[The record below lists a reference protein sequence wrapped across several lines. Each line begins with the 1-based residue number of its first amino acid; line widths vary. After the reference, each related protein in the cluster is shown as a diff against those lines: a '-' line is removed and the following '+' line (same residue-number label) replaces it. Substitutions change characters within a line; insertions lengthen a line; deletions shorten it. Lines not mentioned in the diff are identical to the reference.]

1 MLAVFT
7 RCNGLSH
14 HLISLQALLI
24 CALLCCTPSSK
35 PSESIAAMQFY
46 EDNCLLEQRYV
57 KDDSKKVFEVLKEA
71 GMAIGADLEIQDYVR
86 LQCGEGLDKEQS
98 SFADDVAQALQQTG

>member
-1 MLAVFT
+1 M
-7 RCNGLSH
+7 
-14 HLISLQALLI
+14 
-24 CALLCCTPSSK
+24 LLCCTPSSK
-35 PSESIAAMQFY
+35 LSDMHISEMQFY

-57 KDDSKKVFEVLKEA
+57 KDDSKKVSEALKEA
-71 GMAIGADLEIQDYVR
+71 GKAMGADLEIQDFVR